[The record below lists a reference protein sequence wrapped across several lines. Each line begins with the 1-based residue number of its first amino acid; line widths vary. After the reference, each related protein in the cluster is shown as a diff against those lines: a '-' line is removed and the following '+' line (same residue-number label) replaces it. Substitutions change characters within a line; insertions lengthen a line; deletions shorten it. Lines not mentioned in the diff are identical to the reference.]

1 MICKSCKKKISY
13 NLVDLGSSPIANNYI
28 NELGEAELWYPLRV
42 LICKNCWLVQA
53 GHNIHSNLI
62 FNKDYPYFSSV
73 SKSLLSYSKKYV
85 DKIYDKFLKHKKKNK
100 VLEIAS
106 NDGYLLQFFKQK
118 ENISKILGIEPTPKA
133 AELSRKKKIET
144 LDVFF
149 DNQQAKKIKLK
160 YQKFDLIIANNVLAH
175 IPNINSFIKGTKTL
189 LQNKGIAT
197 IEFQY
202 VVDLIKKNV
211 FDNIYHE
218 HYFYHSFLAFSKILK
233 RNGLKAFDIEKVDTQ
248 GGSLRVYI
256 THNANNSLKQTP
268 SLKSI
273 VQNEKKL
280 GLNNLNF
287 YAKFSKQTIAKKN
300 EFLST
305 ILKIKKQNK
314 TIFGYGAAAKGNT
327 MLNFCG
333 IKSDMIN
340 CVVDKNEFKQNK
352 YLPGSRIPI
361 VSEEFIKREKPN
373 FIVIFPW
380 NIAKEI
386 SLSLSYVRKW
396 GCKFIIYHP
405 KVKIF

>member
-1 MICKSCKKKISY
+1 MICKSCKKKINY

-28 NELGEAELWYPLRV
+28 NDSSESEKWYPLKV
-42 LICKNCWLVQA
+42 LICKSCWLVQA
-53 GHNIHSNLI
+53 GHNIHSKLI

-73 SKSLLSYSKKYV
+73 SKSLLNYSKKYV
-85 DKIYDKFLKHKKKNK
+85 DEVYEKFLKHKKENR

-106 NDGYLLQFFKQK
+106 NDGYLLQFFKSK
-118 ENISKILGIEPTPKA
+118 KNISKILGIEPTSKA
-133 AELSRKKKIET
+133 AEISRKKKIET
-144 LDVFF
+144 LEVFF
-149 DNQQAKKIKLK
+149 DNKEEKKIKSK

-175 IPNINSFIKGTKTL
+175 IPNINSFVKGIKTIL
-189 LQNKGIAT
+189 HNKGIAT

-218 HYFYHSFLAFSKILK
+218 HYFYHSFLAFSKVLK
-233 RNGLKAFDIEKVDTQ
+233 RHKLKSFDIEKVDTQ

-256 THNANNSLKQTP
+256 THNSNHLFKQTT

-273 VQNEKKL
+273 IKNEKKL
-280 GLNNLNF
+280 GVNDLNF
-287 YAKFSKQTIAKKN
+287 YSKFSKQTISKKN

-305 ILKIKKQNK
+305 IIKIKKQNK

-340 CVVDKNEFKQNK
+340 YVIDKNEFKQNK

-361 VSEEFIKREKPN
+361 VSEKFIKKIKPD

-386 SLSLSYVRKW
+386 SLSLNYIRKW
-396 GCKFIIYHP
+396 GGKFIIYHP

>member
-1 MICKSCKKKISY
+1 MKKFLDLGLQPLANKYLTRKEIKNKKKEQFY
-13 NLVDLGSSPIANNYI
+13 HLEVGFDNKTKLVSIL
-28 NELGEAELWYPLRV
+28 
-42 LICKNCWLVQA
+42 
-53 GHNIHSNLI
+53 
-62 FNKDYPYFSSV
+62 NKVPSQKMFDNSYPYRSSM
-73 SKSLLSYSKKYV
+73 SKTMTESFKKLSKKIIRV
-85 DKIYDKFLKHKKKNK
+85 FNPKLI
-100 VLEIAS
+100 LEIGS
-106 NDGYLLQFFKQK
+106 NDGSLVKNF
-118 ENISKILGIEPTPKA
+118 N
-133 AELSRKKKIET
+133 KKKVICVEPCKNLAIIT
-144 LDVFF
+144 KNKGFKTYDDYWDIKL
-149 DNQQAKKIKLK
+149 AKKIKSK

-175 IPNINSFIKGTKTL
+175 IPNINSFVKGIKTIL
-189 LQNKGIAT
+189 HNKGIAT

-218 HYFYHSFLAFSKILK
+218 HYFYHSFLAFSKVLK
-233 RNGLKAFDIEKVDTQ
+233 RHKLKSFDIEKVDTQ

-256 THNANNSLKQTP
+256 THNSNHLFKQTT

-273 VQNEKKL
+273 IKNEKKL
-280 GLNNLNF
+280 GVNDLNF
-287 YAKFSKQTIAKKN
+287 YSKFSKQTISKKN

-305 ILKIKKQNK
+305 IIKIKKQNK

-340 CVVDKNEFKQNK
+340 YVIDKNEFKQNK

-361 VSEEFIKREKPN
+361 VSEKFIKKIKPD

-386 SLSLSYVRKW
+386 SLSLNYIRKW
-396 GCKFIIYHP
+396 GGKFIIYHP